1 MKIAAYT
8 NSADGSGARRV
19 YFEFIKRLKEK
30 GYEIDLYHL
39 SYARMS
45 SFPLSNY
52 VNKIYSYKMREIKE
66 SRLKPYLLS
75 LLLNFFRKIP
85 FLIRLKYLSKRM
97 SNDMNSRNYDVAFF
111 DVCDLLRVS
120 YHFRYLKIPSLLFL
134 QHPKREAFE
143 PVHFM
148 VSKLSYEGY
157 PFLIKIYKKL
167 SVFVYKLDNMLIG
180 RISKLNSQF
189 ASLILTNSYYTREYI
204 YKVYGVLA
212 KVNYL
217 GIDLDKF
224 KPLRLK
230 RKNFV
235 LSVGGIEE
243 TKGFDHIIRAL
254 SLIPEGKRPDLMI
267 VAGRKNQGIY
277 DYLVQLARE
286 KNISM
291 TILEKISDDELV
303 RLYNEALM
311 IVFVPLMEPFG
322 LIPLESNACGTP
334 IIGIREGGI
343 RESIIDGETGILVDR
358 DEQEL
363 VQAITKLIDSQE
375 MREKLSQNGVEYV
388 RKYWT
393 WEKSTALLE
402 KYFQM
407 AIKNSRD

>member
-19 YFEFIKRLKEK
+19 FFELIKRLKEK

-39 SYARMS
+39 SYARMKA
-45 SFPLSNY
+45 FPLSNY
-52 VNKIYSYKMREIKE
+52 VDETYSYKCDVLKE
-66 SRLKPYLLS
+66 SGFRPYLLS
-75 LLLNFFRKIP
+75 LVLNFFKKIL
-85 FLIRLKYLSKRM
+85 FLMRLKYISKKM
-97 SNDMNSRNYDVAFF
+97 SNDINSRNYDMAFF
-111 DVCDLLRVS
+111 DVCDFLRVS

-148 VSKLSYEGY
+148 VRNLSYEGY
-157 PFLIKIYKKL
+157 PFLMKIYKQL
-167 SVFVYKLDNMLIG
+167 SFFVYKIDNMLIG
-180 RISKLNSQF
+180 RISKVNSQF
-189 ASLILTNSYYTREYI
+189 ASLIVTNSYYTREYI

-212 KVNYL
+212 KVNYV

-230 RKNFV
+230 RKTFV

-243 TKGFDHIIRAL
+243 AKGFDHIIRAL
-254 SLIPEGKRPDLMI
+254 SLIPEGKRPDLII
-267 VAGRKNQGIY
+267 VAGRKQQGIY
-277 DYLVQLARE
+277 AYLVQLAKE

-291 TILEKISDDELV
+291 RILEKISDDELV

-311 IVFVPLMEPFG
+311 VVFVPLMEPFG

-334 IIGIREGGI
+334 VIGIREGGI

-375 MREKLSQNGVEYV
+375 LREKLAQNGVEYV
-388 RKYWT
+388 QKHWT
-393 WEKSTALLE
+393 WEKSMTLLE
-402 KYFQM
+402 KYFRM
-407 AIKNSRD
+407 VIRNSKK